1 MSSSSSRVEQVKMSE
16 KDQDQSPSGQLAP
29 QTSNQQPGA
38 TGQDVAL
45 AVPVSFERQDQTSSQ
60 VLRPGK
66 MSEARSNQQPG
77 ATGQA
82 VAEADPVSVESELEQ
97 DLQEAVDSIFAN
109 QRHLGDLKFSLT
121 IADPMLDGCPLI
133 GCSSGFST
141 LCGYEMQ
148 EIVGRNCRFLVD
160 PVPSEQVDQKT
171 RDRARQFCQSVKDGQ
186 GDSVT
191 FPPLESWMP
200 PAVAGE
206 IFCAQTNAR
215 KNGSIF
221 SNMFYLVAV
230 ELDGHPYILGLHTE
244 LKHDSAYREMCAKAC
259 KLLSQNRGE
268 VDRLLASK
276 SLFSGPVRRQDE
288 IGDVDDLKPM

>member
-1 MSSSSSRVEQVKMSE
+1 MGCTSSSSSRVEQVTVSK
-16 KDQDQSPSGQLAP
+16 KDQDQSPSGQLVP

-38 TGQDVAL
+38 TGQ
-45 AVPVSFERQDQTSSQ
+45 AVVEADPGSFER
-60 VLRPGK
+60 
-66 MSEARSNQQPG
+66 A
-77 ATGQA
+77 
-82 VAEADPVSVESELEQ
+82 VSVGSQNPDRYRAWTSELER
-97 DLQEAVDSIFAN
+97 DLQGAVDSIFAN

-121 IADPMLDGCPLI
+121 IADPLLDGCPLI

-206 IFCAQTNAR
+206 IFCAQANAR

-230 ELDGHPYILGLHTE
+230 ELDEHPYILGLQTE
-244 LKHDSAYREMCAKAC
+244 LKHDSAYREICAKAC
-259 KLLSQNRGE
+259 NLLSQNRGE

-276 SLFSGPVRRQDE
+276 FWFSGPVRRQDE
-288 IGDVDDLKPM
+288 IGDVDELAPW